1 MGGTYTL
8 GADGIYYPNLVS
20 TDEEP
25 HYGKYGMMRKTYL
38 KEHRPAMYSLYMLE
52 DRLTEHLNTV
62 DDEAQER
69 MDILVR
75 QMMERQGI
83 TEELKARDQMEW
95 VRVVN
100 GIRNAGRRDCVKRIG
115 VYLKCGKLL
124 RELFAVWKRL
134 YRKWVKKM
142 VLLKQRDF
150 FIIVSKMFY
159 SLQGNG
165 IDECH

>member
-1 MGGTYTL
+1 MKSTFEKMGGTYTL

-52 DRLTEHLNTV
+52 DRLTEHLNAV
-62 DDEAQER
+62 DDEVQER

-83 TEELKARDQMEW
+83 TEELKACDQMEW
-95 VRVVN
+95 VRAVN
-100 GIRNAGRRDCVKRIG
+100 NIRNAAEEIKRIS
-115 VYLKCGKLL
+115 VYLKRGKLL
-124 RELFAVWKRL
+124 RELFSVCKSL
-134 YRKWVKKM
+134 YRKWGKKM
-142 VLLKQRDF
+142 V
-150 FIIVSKMFY
+150 
-159 SLQGNG
+159 
-165 IDECH
+165 